1 MHYVEV
7 KPHALVWKI
16 LRGTCVPPPLG
27 GSRTSG
33 ATCTLYM
40 CMCHLIYPGM
50 CIYVSMHGI
59 CAHSY
64 TCTYTIHTDL
74 HTLYMY
80 MYMYILYTVHVHVY
94 IYTVCKLV

>member
-1 MHYVEV
+1 MYHLHLEVVEPQV
-7 KPHALVWKI
+7 LHVHV
-16 LRGTCVPPPLG
+16 CVPSP
-27 GSRTSG
+27 
-33 ATCTLYM
+33 
-40 CMCHLIYPGM
+40 IYPGM

-80 MYMYILYTVHVHVY
+80 MYMYVY
-94 IYTVCKLV
+94 MYMYMYI